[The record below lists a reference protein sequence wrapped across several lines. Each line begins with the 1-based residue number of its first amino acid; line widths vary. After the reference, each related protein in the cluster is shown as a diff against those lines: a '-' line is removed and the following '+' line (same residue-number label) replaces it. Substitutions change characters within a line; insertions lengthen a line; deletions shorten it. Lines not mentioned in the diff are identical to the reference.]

1 MASIGMLAACARGP
15 AAAGAPVDSGVAG
28 QAVVDAGCPVLR
40 PDSPC
45 PQHPVRARI
54 TVTRPGSTEVAASA
68 ETDAQGQFR
77 IPLAAG
83 TYLLHPA
90 NITNAVLPRAGVVQV
105 TVEAGSYRQV
115 RIQFDSGVRSPIP
128 GG

>member
-1 MASIGMLAACARGP
+1 M
-15 AAAGAPVDSGVAG
+15 DSGVVG

-54 TVTRPGSTEVAASA
+54 TVTRAGSGEVAASV

-77 IPLAAG
+77 IPLPAG

-90 NITNAVLPRAGVVQV
+90 NVTSAPVPRAGVVRV
-105 TVEAGSYRQV
+105 TVEAGRYRQV
-115 RIQFDSGVRSPIP
+115 RIQFDSGVRGPIP